1 MLEIFDVAHSLITT
15 GKGMTIVTN
24 ALETKNAIQYTEK
37 YELLNHCKWS
47 YLILSR
53 INWKMQN
60 TLK

>member
-37 YELLNHCKWS
+37 
-47 YLILSR
+47 
-53 INWKMQN
+53 
-60 TLK
+60 